1 LKINKWLKKET
12 VNRKERSVSFCLSKI
27 AENHEFEIF
36 EQVLDTATTIKF
48 AKQISAQ
55 PDLTSFT
62 FESNI
67 IQDEAAVCALLSN
80 LKSFDKLENLNVRL
94 NKLNLKI
101 VDALCEGIMHKKELR
116 VNKAIFI
123 ICLDRRPR

>member
-1 LKINKWLKKET
+1 LKIIKWLKKET
-12 VNRKERSVSFCLSKI
+12 EKRKGPSVSFCVFKNT
-27 AENHEFEIF
+27 ENHEFEII
-36 EQVLDTATTIKF
+36 EQILDTATTIKL

-94 NKLNLKI
+94 NKLNVKV

-116 VNKAIFI
+116 VITQSFF
-123 ICLDRRPR
+123 